1 MPEELWMG
9 VCNTVQEAVTK
20 TIPKKKKCKKAT
32 WLCEEALQITEKGR
46 ETEGKRE
53 RERYTQLNSK
63 ERKEGLLK

>member
-1 MPEELWMG
+1 MG
-9 VCNTVQEAVTK
+9 VCNIIQEAVAK
-20 TIPKKKKCKKAT
+20 TIPKEKKFKKAP
-32 WLCEEALQITEKGR
+32 WLFEEALQIIEKGR

>member
-1 MPEELWMG
+1 MG
-9 VCNTVQEAVTK
+9 VCNIIQEAVAK
-20 TIPKKKKCKKAT
+20 TIPKEKKFKKAT
-32 WLCEEALQITEKGR
+32 WLFEEALQIIEKGR